1 MEGGHC
7 GNPGLD
13 LRKENC
19 AITRAPG
26 MPEDFFFE
34 DVSGFW
40 KLKYPSFFFCT
51 NTLKNTEINPMAEM
65 HPGILLEVFPKT
77 QPINVPQMTRRSPIQ
92 I

>member
-1 MEGGHC
+1 MYQ
-7 GNPGLD
+7 D
-13 LRKENC
+13 SENSN
-19 AITRAPG
+19 IQ
-26 MPEDFFFE
+26 
-34 DVSGFW
+34 V
-40 KLKYPSFFFCT
+40 FFCT